1 MRISLI
7 FILTLFKLTAIA
19 QVASSVEHVDL
30 MIDRSVYFANE
41 PILFFAEIGG
51 EKSNNCPDLSTVL
64 YTEILDRNSV
74 SIFKKKTLIV
84 DCKSTGILEIPEETI
99 TGVYLLRSYTKFQ
112 QNLPANDLETKV
124 IRIINP
130 RQKAQQKA
138 EIPVLTKTEKRAEI
152 QILIDEEKRS
162 LKAIAQDS
170 THKISAISIVE
181 KGLVIEDWMSPK
193 FTNDK
198 SILNKAIEPVLPE
211 TRGIDI
217 RGKLLLKAE
226 SNKTF
231 PKLIY
236 AATLGVNRQFH
247 VVEADSQGRFM
258 ISFSQI
264 SGFQKIYITSNIDA
278 EILVET
284 DFNNDMPSYSWTYD
298 TLYKKQLP
306 NFESGYS
313 NHQIPALFQCKIQS
327 TETEPIALTAPFTNP
342 TEEIFLADFV
352 PLKNMEEVF
361 SEIVPFVAV
370 RKANGKR
377 QITMYDFKTKLSVE
391 EPLVMVDNIPFQN
404 HEQVLAIP
412 YSKVHSIDVFAEPLL
427 IADQLFKGII
437 NIKTEDGLLGGLA
450 LPSNC
455 VALDYQTA
463 GNTEGFLFKAENKE
477 YSLGNTIQFL
487 RNPSKGSSISAALP
501 QSAVISNYDIIVYF
515 TNASGQLKAKLINM
529 KSQLD

>member
-19 QVASSVEHVDL
+19 QVASSIEHVDL
-30 MIDRSVYFANE
+30 MIDRSVYFATE
-41 PILFFAEIGG
+41 PILFFAEIDG
-51 EKSNNCPDLSTVL
+51 EKSTNCPDLSTVL
-64 YTEILDRNSV
+64 YTEILDRNGV

-112 QNLPANDLETKV
+112 QNLPVNDLETKV

-198 SILNKAIEPVLPE
+198 SILNKAIKPVLPE

-226 SNKTF
+226 SNKSF

-264 SGFQKIYITSNIDA
+264 SGFQKIYITSNLDA

-284 DFNNDMPSYSWTYD
+284 DFSNDMPSYSWTYD
-298 TLYKKQLP
+298 TLYKKHLTS
-306 NFESGYS
+306 FESGYS
-313 NHQIPALFQCKIQS
+313 NYQIPALFQCKIQS

-427 IADQLFKGII
+427 ISDQLFKGII

-455 VALDYQTA
+455 VALDYQTTNA
-463 GNTEGFLFKAENKE
+463 LATFTFTDLDKKIAF
-477 YSLGNTIQFL
+477 GNTIQFERIPL
-487 RNPSKGSSISAALP
+487 PNQEVEIEIPQAIQMLDHDVIVYYRNAFGQLESSI
-501 QSAVISNYDIIVYF
+501 QSI
-515 TNASGQLKAKLINM
+515 THK
-529 KSQLD
+529 